1 MEVFPVLHH
10 ILPGHDGGDG
20 GGIGGGPAN
29 PLLLQGPDEGGLG
42 VPGGG
47 LGELLLRLC
56 LPQGQGF
63 PLLEVG
69 QTGLDLAPLFVL
81 ALLIDGQEA
90 GELHLRPAGPEGVPG
105 TGDLN
110 VHAVIDGRGHLAG
123 QEPAPDE
130 LIEAILLLGQALPDV
145 LRGKGHVGG
154 ADGLVG
160 ILGPCLGLKLPGR
173 LRQILLAV
181 PGPGKGP
188 GRRHCLV
195 RQAEGVGTHVG
206 DETHGPLPLDVHAFV
221 ELLGDG
227 HGPPGGHVQLP
238 GGLLL
243 EGGGDEG
250 GRRGTVLVLALDL
263 THREGGGADGGQHLV
278 HVLLGLELHLLLPAV
293 KLGFEAALVGGH
305 PVQGD
310 L

>member
-1 MEVFPVLHH
+1 MLLHKLSRRH
-10 ILPGHDGGDG
+10 ICFLRHP
-20 GGIGGGPAN
+20 GGI
-29 PLLLQGPDEGGLG
+29 
-42 VPGGG
+42 
-47 LGELLLRLC
+47 R
-56 LPQGQGF
+56 
-63 PLLEVG
+63 
-69 QTGLDLAPLFVL
+69 T
-81 ALLIDGQEA
+81 
-90 GELHLRPAGPEGVPG
+90 
-105 TGDLN
+105 
-110 VHAVIDGRGHLAG
+110 
-123 QEPAPDE
+123 
-130 LIEAILLLGQALPDV
+130 
-145 LRGKGHVGG
+145 
-154 ADGLVG
+154 
-160 ILGPCLGLKLPGR
+160 
-173 LRQILLAV
+173 QICDKTNGSV
-181 PGPGKGP
+181 
-188 GRRHCLV
+188 
-195 RQAEGVGTHVG
+195 
-206 DETHGPLPLDVHAFV
+206 PLDFHALV